1 MTDVKHKPKG
11 SYAVMAERRD
21 PTDALDFFPTPPWAT
36 RALMEHVL
44 RPCDFEG
51 CDVHDGCAGE
61 GHMAEVLREYFD
73 EVHASDVRDYGVGY
87 GVGSFLGEGA
97 DVYRLRE
104 RPDWIVMNPPFN
116 AGIAFARKALGEAR
130 FGVALLVRNSWL
142 ESKERYKL
150 FSVCPPSTVAVF
162 AERVPMTKGR
172 WDPEAS
178 TATAYVWV
186 VWKRPL
192 RPSRSVADLMW
203 IEDGQRKAL
212 TRPDDVLRFD
222 TIISRADRIECGE
235 VWSDL
240 DGWNTYLHTGNAL
253 LNFAA
258 DDMLKLGKRYA
269 AHPLANDTLDRLT
282 GNMIACAAA
291 AREKRARGVEGV
303 TAPGSTVAH
312 IPHTDRTYSK
322 GETAA

>member
-44 RPCDFEG
+44 SPDDFEG

-61 GHMAEVLREYFD
+61 GHMAEVLREYFG
-73 EVHASDVRDYGVGY
+73 EVHASDVRDYGMGY
-87 GVGSFLGEGA
+87 GVGSFTGEGA
-97 DVYRLRE
+97 DLYRLPE

-116 AGIAFARKALGEAR
+116 AGVAFARKALGEAR

-142 ESKERYKL
+142 ESKERYEL
-150 FSVCPPSTVAVF
+150 FSECPPSTVAVF
-162 AERVPMTKGR
+162 SERVPMTKGR

-178 TATAYVWV
+178 TATSYVWV
-186 VWKRPL
+186 AWKRPW
-192 RPSRSVADLMW
+192 RRARDKADLIW
-203 IEDGQRKAL
+203 IPPGQRKAL
-212 TRPDDVLRFD
+212 TRPDDVQRFD

-235 VWSDL
+235 VWSAD
-240 DGWNTYLHTGNAL
+240 DGWRTYLHTGNAL
-253 LNFAA
+253 LNFPA
-258 DDMLKLGKRYA
+258 DEMLRLGKRYG
-269 AHPLANDTLDRLT
+269 AHPLANDAVRELTDIMIGSAKFAKEKSALGVIGGTL
-282 GNMIACAAA
+282 
-291 AREKRARGVEGV
+291 
-303 TAPGSTVAH
+303 PGMAVAH

-322 GETAA
+322 GEAA